1 MLNSIYE
8 LGMYFIIY
16 AFLGWCVE
24 VAYAA
29 FVKGEFV
36 NRGFLNGPV
45 CPIYG
50 FGMVIIISVLTPLKS
65 NLLLLFLGSVI
76 LTSLLEL
83 VTGYVL
89 EKVFHEK
96 WWDYSSSPFNLKGY
110 ICLSFSILWGLACV
124 FVIDLIHPMIS
135 GTVRLL
141 PKTVGIIILLAASA
155 VMVVDAALTVAAISK
170 LKRNAGRVDE
180 LEKHMRK
187 LSDSIGEKISD
198 GVIVAMEKRPEI
210 EEKLEKLQVKYKN
223 IMEQHAGR
231 RILKAYPN
239 LSNVKRIESL
249 ERIRKMFAVIKEK
262 LDNK

>member
-1 MLNSIYE
+1 MWSIYE
-8 LGMYFIIY
+8 LSIYFIIY
-16 AFLGWCVE
+16 AFFGWCVE

-36 NRGFLNGPV
+36 NRGFLSGPV

-50 FGMVIIISVLTPLKS
+50 FGMIIIITALSPLKD
-65 NLLLLFLGSVI
+65 NLILLFLGASV
-76 LTSLLEL
+76 LTSLLEF

-96 WWDYSSSPFNLKGY
+96 WWDYSSAPFNLKGY
-110 ICLSFSILWGLACV
+110 ICLSFSILWGLAGV
-124 FVIDLIHPMIS
+124 FVIDLIHPMIE
-135 GTVRLL
+135 GVVQII
-141 PKTVGIIILLAASA
+141 PKTAGIVLA
-155 VMVVDAALTVAAISK
+155 VVLSVTMLFDAAVTVSAILK
-170 LKRNAGRVDE
+170 LKRKACRVDE
-180 LEKHMRK
+180 LERHMRK

-210 EEKLEKLQVKYKN
+210 EDKLEKLQVKYKS
-223 IMEQHAGR
+223 IIKQRSGK

-239 LSNVKRIESL
+239 LSKIKRGESL
-249 ERIRKMFAVIKEK
+249 ERIRKMIASVREK

>member
-1 MLNSIYE
+1 MLSIYE
-8 LGMYFIIY
+8 LSIYFIIY

-36 NRGFLNGPV
+36 NRGFLSGPV

-50 FGMVIIISVLTPLKS
+50 FGMIIIITALTPLKD
-65 NLLLLFLGSVI
+65 NLLLLFLGAVA
-76 LTSLLEL
+76 LTSLLEF
-83 VTGYVL
+83 VTGFVL

-110 ICLSFSILWGLACV
+110 ICLSFSTLWGLAGV

-135 GTVRLL
+135 RTVRII
-141 PKTVGIIILLAASA
+141 PKTAGIVLAVILSII
-155 VMVVDAALTVAAISK
+155 MIFDAAVTISAILK
-170 LKRNAGRVDE
+170 LKRKASHVDE
-180 LEKHMRK
+180 LERHMRK

-198 GVIVAMEKRPEI
+198 GVIIAMEKRPEL
-210 EEKLEKLQVKYKN
+210 EDKFEKLQTKYKN
-223 IMEQHAGR
+223 ILQQRAGR

-239 LSNVKRIESL
+239 LSKIKRSESL
-249 ERIRKMFAVIKEK
+249 EHIRRMIASVREK